1 MFNLP
6 EVSGYRLQRAPLVLA
21 LAQVRFPLIAHLQSL
36 EGVAPIQDRL
46 RGLFPFM
53 EQQTRQEIALALT
66 PQGPAAPP
74 SIGASSQW
82 LFTDEA
88 GTKLAIE
95 AGGATLSAGA
105 EYQDIEHFARQFE
118 QVLTAIS
125 EAEHLPRCD
134 RLGVRYLD
142 VAEIPPGDDYAWV
155 SWFRPELVGWLG
167 SQILQ
172 DETRVVSSL
181 AQTTLAAPPASFVR
195 SSPADVQGL
204 VRHGYVSAQTT
215 IADLDIQIA
224 NASYVLDID
233 LFIPAPQPFDP
244 PTLAEQ
250 FRALHGQIDRFF
262 RWSLTP
268 EGEEYFQLEET
279 G

>member
-6 EVSGYRLQRAPLVLA
+6 EVNSYRLQRAPLVLA

-36 EGVAPIQDRL
+36 EGIAPIQDRL
-46 RGLFPFM
+46 RELFPFM
-53 EQQTRQEIALALT
+53 EQQTRQEIALTFT

-74 SIGASSQW
+74 AMGASSQW

-88 GTKLAIE
+88 GTRLTIE

-105 EYQDIEHFARQFE
+105 EYQDIQHFARQFE
-118 QVLTAIS
+118 QVLTAIG

-142 VAEIPPGDDYAWV
+142 VAEIPPGEEQAWHG
-155 SWFRPELVGWLG
+155 WFKPELVGWLG
-167 SQILQ
+167 SGILR
-172 DETRVVSSL
+172 DDSRVVSSL
-181 AQTTLAAPPASFVR
+181 AQTTLAAPPSSFAR
-195 SSPADVQGL
+195 SAPADVQA
-204 VRHGYVSAQTT
+204 VIRHGFVSAQTT
-215 IADLDIQIA
+215 IADLDIEIA
-224 NASYVLDID
+224 NPSYVLDID
-233 LFIPAPQPFDP
+233 VFIPAPQPFDP
-244 PTLAEQ
+244 ATLAEQ

-268 EGEEYFQLEET
+268 EGESYFELEET